1 MIVRP
6 HGSSL
11 LLITQPDHAALAGR
25 IMDRWLTRGF
35 PDGPHRASILRAIGE
50 HDIGWRQVDAA
61 PSVDEA
67 TGRVLDF
74 ITVPDHVRQ
83 SVWPRGVEALAA
95 DPIAATLVA
104 EHAIQI
110 YSRYHDDRAWAPFFG
125 QMMALR
131 DEQARRAGLSTDDIQ
146 RQYFFVRAGDLI
158 SLTFCNLWTELQ
170 EIGGHDIQLGDSGIV
185 TVRPDP
191 FAGATV
197 PFDIPARAIHN
208 RTFSSPVEAA
218 EAFRSAPVIT
228 LSGIVKGI

>member
-25 IMDRWLTRGF
+25 IMGRWLTRGF
-35 PDGPHRASILRAIGE
+35 PNEPHRASILRAIAE
-50 HDIGWRQVDAA
+50 HDNGWRQVDAD
-61 PSVDEA
+61 PCLDET

-74 ITVPDHVRQ
+74 ISAPDQVRQ
-83 SVWPRGVEALAA
+83 SVWPRGVEALAD

-110 YSRYHDDRAWAPFFG
+110 YSRYRDDGAWGSFFG
-125 QMMALR
+125 QMTALR
-131 DEQARRAGLSTDDIQ
+131 DQHARRAGLSTDDIE

-170 EIGGHDIQLGDSGIV
+170 KIGGHDIQLGDSGIV

-191 FAGATV
+191 FAGSTV
-197 PFDIPARAIHN
+197 PFDIAARAIHN
-208 RTFSSPVEAA
+208 RTFESPAEAA
-218 EAFRSAPVIT
+218 EAFRRAPVIT
-228 LSGIVKGI
+228 LSGIVKGS